1 MTENNTDNNS
11 KLKEEIRKSLKAME
25 KKFLSLLDS
34 KEMNTNKELV
44 NIYDQLNDTVE
55 KHKIIVQDYSVQK
68 LDHQKMSDLQVFK
81 NKVESMLI
89 THEIRINNN
98 IQDLLKSQSKY
109 DKIIVDNLLLPGYIG
124 PSCQYRNLG
133 EYISHNIYEMGKLKS
148 ENEKLKRESNNVKS
162 KIDAIMRQMLVLN
175 ETTYDRCTEY
185 VENKRKDIEKAL
197 EGKLGQFND
206 KLRDMRLIISQFQL
220 KIEEQTENLK
230 SDVNKALNMK
240 KELLILIDDKNEEL
254 QKMINL
260 VHKKAILNIQDIGIC
275 KRKINEIITQLN
287 ENDEI
292 NEINDDIRELETKIK
307 KLEYLYNKNF
317 SLYGKNSFLNRK
329 EMSKTVQTVH
339 KSNMLNINNSSSKS
353 KDNTEDKEKEKEK
366 DSRVDKNPIHSMP
379 NYNKN
384 KEKRIININIDGFN
398 DEESDTEREIRNNQ
412 YTISNYFTINKM
424 KDKIKVKEKEKEKE
438 KEDNEGNIIK
448 SEIVSKYKYKINK
461 MQPNEETKNTKKEN
475 SNKVE
480 SYGKFLT
487 ESNIMSMISDPL
499 ILDQKILSEEEIKLQ
514 KEKQIIK
521 KEMVKS
527 HVRKN
532 LVNLRIISGNNAL
545 DLYNYSTSVPRIPL
559 QKRNKS
565 NKIKTKLKARKKIN
579 KIEETIS
586 SLKSQNYNNLF
597 DDKSSSNNYKLVN
610 LELEENASINP
621 ETNNGAYVL
630 ARKLSENN
638 KISRLSITP
647 TSYVNVYNIA
657 NGRKMSRLINMTF
670 AKEDPSGYRKSVSKT
685 LFKEKDENKYNFKS
699 ETPKNAKFHKEIDLG
714 LKYP

>member
-11 KLKEEIRKSLKAME
+11 KLKEEIRKSLKTME

-68 LDHQKMSDLQVFK
+68 IDHQKMNELQVFK

-109 DKIIVDNLLLPGYIG
+109 DKIIIDNLLLPGYIG

-148 ENEKLKRESNNVKS
+148 ENEKLKRESNSVKS
-162 KIDAIMRQMLVLN
+162 KIDAIMKQMLVLN
-175 ETTYDRCTEY
+175 ETTYVRCTEY
-185 VENKRKDIEKAL
+185 IENKRKDIEKML

-220 KIEEQTENLK
+220 KIEEQTDNLK
-230 SDVNKALNMK
+230 ADLNKAINMK
-240 KELLILIDDKNEEL
+240 KELSILIEDKNEET

-275 KRKINEIITQLN
+275 KRKINEIITQIN
-287 ENDEI
+287 ENSEI
-292 NEINDDIRELETKIK
+292 NEINDYLQELETKIK

-339 KSNMLNINNSSSKS
+339 KSNFLNINNSKE
-353 KDNTEDKEKEKEK
+353 NTEDKEKEKEK
-366 DSRVDKNPIHSMP
+366 DSKVDKNPMHSMP
-379 NYNKN
+379 NYNRN
-384 KEKRIININIDGFN
+384 KDKRIISINIDGLH
-398 DEESDTEREIRNNQ
+398 DEESDTEKDNKNNQ
-412 YTISNYFTINKM
+412 YTISNYYTMNKM
-424 KDKIKVKEKEKEKE
+424 KEKIKEKEKKKE
-438 KEDNEGNIIK
+438 KEYKEDIIN
-448 SEIVSKYKYKINK
+448 SEIVSKLKYNMNKIEPK
-461 MQPNEETKNTKKEN
+461 EEIKDTKKEN
-475 SNKVE
+475 INKVE
-480 SYGKFLT
+480 SYNKFLT

-514 KEKQIIK
+514 KEKQILK
-521 KEMVKS
+521 KEMVKN
-527 HVRKN
+527 HVHKN
-532 LVNLRIISGNNAL
+532 LVNLRIISGNNPL
-545 DLYNYSTSVPRIPL
+545 DLYNYSTSVTKFPL
-559 QKRNKS
+559 KQRKKS
-565 NKIKTKLKARKKIN
+565 NNIRTKLKARKKIN
-579 KIEETIS
+579 KIEETIT
-586 SLKSQNYNNLF
+586 SLKSQNFNNFF
-597 DDKSSSNNYKLVN
+597 DDKSNSTNFKLIN

-621 ETNNGAYVL
+621 DTNNGAYVI
-630 ARKLSENN
+630 AHKQSENN
-638 KISRLSITP
+638 KISKLSITP
-647 TSYVNVYNIA
+647 TSYVNVYKIT
-657 NGRKMSRLINMTF
+657 NGRRMSRLINMTF
-670 AKEDPSGYRKSVSKT
+670 AKEEPKVYRKSVTKN
-685 LFKEKDENKYNFKS
+685 LYKEKEENKYNFKS
-699 ETPKNAKFHKEIDLG
+699 ETPQNAKFHKEIDLG